1 MIKLYGFGKHMG
13 VIDPSPFVLKVDTF
27 LRMAGLPYEMVI
39 RADNLKHAPKKKLPY
54 VEYDGNKVA
63 DSYFILRE
71 LTQYYGVTLDD
82 HLSEEQASQFEL
94 MSRAIDESLYWSLVY
109 SRWVLDEPWAVVK
122 ETFFG
127 PLPAPVRWL
136 VPNMVRKD
144 VIKTL
149 YRQGT
154 GRHSKDEI
162 LLMADRVFSSLSVL
176 LAENSYFS
184 GERVCSFDATAY
196 GMLAEFISCDLDN
209 EFNQLA
215 KKYENLV
222 LFCQR
227 VEKELY

>member
-13 VIDPSPFVLKVDTF
+13 VIDPSPFVLKVDAF

-71 LTQYYGVTLDD
+71 LTQRYGVTLDD

>member
-13 VIDPSPFVLKVDTF
+13 MVDPSPFVLKVDAF
-27 LRMAGLPYEMVI
+27 LRMAGLPYEMVT
-39 RADNLKHAPKKKLPY
+39 RTDNLKNAPKKKLPY
-54 VEYDGNKVA
+54 IEYDGLQVA

-71 LTQYYGVTLDD
+71 LTHHYGVTLDD

-109 SRWVLDEPWAVVK
+109 SRWILEEPWQVVK
-122 ETFFG
+122 QTFFG
-127 PLPAPVRWL
+127 ALPAPLKWF
-136 VPNMVRKD
+136 VPNMIRKD

-149 YRQGT
+149 HRQGT
-154 GRHSKDEI
+154 GRHTKEEI
-162 LLMADRVFSSLSVL
+162 LLMADRVFSSLSVIL
-176 LAENSYFS
+176 GDKSYFS

-196 GMLAEFISCDLDN
+196 GMLAEFISCELDN

-215 KKYENLV
+215 RKYENLV

-227 VEKELY
+227 VEQELY

>member
-1 MIKLYGFGKHMG
+1 M
-13 VIDPSPFVLKVDTF
+13 
-27 LRMAGLPYEMVI
+27 
-39 RADNLKHAPKKKLPY
+39 
-54 VEYDGNKVA
+54 
-63 DSYFILRE
+63 RE
-71 LTQYYGVTLDD
+71 LTQRYGVILDD

-176 LAENSYFS
+176 LAEKSYFS